1 MADVGMIQ
9 TLIKVCRK
17 LVDEVREE
25 VEQMGNKTGVLE
37 KDWTEEKN
45 IMICL
50 MMCIAGICMN
60 NSNNT
65 KVLVKELPFL
75 YESLDVVTGAI

>member
-1 MADVGMIQ
+1 
-9 TLIKVCRK
+9 
-17 LVDEVREE
+17 
-25 VEQMGNKTGVLE
+25 MGNKTGVLE

-45 IMICL
+45 IMIYL

-60 NSNNT
+60 NPNNT
-65 KVLVKELPFL
+65 KILVKELPFL